1 MKGLKMFGLDY
12 IIASNF
18 RSSVNSLGSGTY
30 RIRRV
35 GSNGFDYSP
44 YNKSNGYFVAV
55 TKNDLTL
62 RRFSELMVAE
72 GLLGVWID
80 PKTGVREVDATL
92 WVESLEDAIRVG
104 REFDQKAIWDCKA
117 NKEVWL

>member
-1 MKGLKMFGLDY
+1 MFGLDY

-30 RIRRV
+30 RIQRV

-44 YNKSNGYFVAV
+44 YQKGDGYFVAV

-62 RRFSELMVAE
+62 RRFSEMMVGE
-72 GLLGVWID
+72 GLVGVWVD
-80 PKTGVREVDATL
+80 PKTGVREVDSTL
-92 WVESLEDAIRVG
+92 WIESLEDAIRVG
-104 REFDQKAIWDCKA
+104 REFDQKAIWDCKS